1 MSTLDTI
8 IAHKHVELAAARAAV
23 AETELRR
30 QAADMAPA
38 RDFRGALHADGH
50 RINAEVKKTS
60 PPQGVIRPDFDPV
73 AIAHQ
78 YVAAG
83 AAALSVL
90 TDARFFQGSAEIFRA
105 VRADVQLPMLRK
117 DFTVDAYQLYEAR
130 VLGADAVLLIVAALA
145 QPQLGDLLALSAELG
160 MASLVEVH
168 NAEELDRALAAGA
181 QIVGINNRDLHTFV
195 TDTAVTLRLA
205 PAVPRTCTLVSE
217 SGIKRPEDLAPLA
230 AAGVDA
236 FLIGETFMRAPSP
249 GALLQTFV
257 R

>member
-8 IAHKHVELAAARAAV
+8 IAHKRVELADARAAV
-23 AETELRR
+23 AEADLRR
-30 QAADMAPA
+30 QAAETAPP
-38 RDFRGALHADGH
+38 RDFRAALHADGY
-50 RINAEVKKTS
+50 RIIAEVKKAS
-60 PPQGVIRPDFDPV
+60 PSKGVIRPDFDPV
-73 AIAHQ
+73 DIAHQ

-83 AAALSVL
+83 AAAVSVL

-105 VRADVQLPMLRK
+105 VRAAVQVPLLRK
-117 DFTVDAYQLYEAR
+117 DFTIDAYQLYEAR
-130 VLGADAVLLIVAALA
+130 VLGADAVLLIVAVLA
-145 QPQLGDLLALSAELG
+145 QPLLRDLLALSAELG
-160 MASLVEVH
+160 MAALVEVH
-168 NAEELDRALAAGA
+168 NAEELERAVAAGA

-195 TDTAVTLRLA
+195 TDPAVTLQLA

-217 SGIKRPEDLAPLA
+217 SGLKSPDDLARLA

-236 FLIGETFMRAPSP
+236 FLIGETFMRAPRP